1 MNGNKLSL
9 QPSHL
14 AVPLGA
20 FKMTSEAMVR
30 LAQTVHISYT
40 DSNTISKQKR
50 SEISHDAR
58 HLGLPLGASN
68 IISEPMVRTT

>member
-1 MNGNKLSL
+1 
-9 QPSHL
+9 
-14 AVPLGA
+14 
-20 FKMTSEAMVR
+20 MTSEAMVR